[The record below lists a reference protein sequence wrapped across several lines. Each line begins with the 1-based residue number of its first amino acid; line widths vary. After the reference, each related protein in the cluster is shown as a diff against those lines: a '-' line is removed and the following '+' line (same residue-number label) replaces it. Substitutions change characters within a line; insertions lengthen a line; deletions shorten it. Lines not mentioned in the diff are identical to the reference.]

1 MKIATKSSKAPR
13 KLSNDEKAMARV
25 KAVLATGKVLT
36 VLASSGYY
44 TAGPYTPAVG
54 PRGFAVYG
62 YGGLCRDRTV
72 PAREFTGSDALT
84 SAAWAVVSSCGSTR
98 AREAAIKAG
107 K

>member
-36 VLASSGYY
+36 VPASSGYY

-62 YGGLCRDRTV
+62 YGGRTV
-72 PAREFTGSDALT
+72 PTREFTGSDALT

-107 K
+107 KVTL